1 MSGFWVIFII
11 SRIVCSIIAAMIA
24 SAKGRNVAGWAF
36 GGFCLELLGVIII
49 ACQSNLK
56 TQQAQVE
63 RGDRERRRLREQLL
77 QERQKTEAFR
87 QYSMSRLDTHDR
99 ELGVDTRSANAL
111 PGASADPRRALT
123 DAAAQDAAAQALP
136 PGQTVSA
143 SGGMWYYA
151 RGGQAQ
157 GPVPEAELKHL
168 INSGQ
173 IDGATMVWAEG
184 LDDWARVDEISNLRT
199 G

>member
-1 MSGFWVIFII
+1 MNPVLLVICFIGAAI
-11 SRIVCSIIAAMIA
+11 AGTIAA
-24 SAKGRNVAGWAF
+24 AKGRNVVAWAVL
-36 GGFCLELLGVIII
+36 GFLAPAIAIIVV

-56 TQQAQVE
+56 TDRTQVE
-63 RGDRERRRLREQLL
+63 RADRDRRRLREQLR

-87 QYSMSRLDTHDR
+87 QYSMSRLDSHDR

-136 PGQTVSA
+136 PGQTFSA